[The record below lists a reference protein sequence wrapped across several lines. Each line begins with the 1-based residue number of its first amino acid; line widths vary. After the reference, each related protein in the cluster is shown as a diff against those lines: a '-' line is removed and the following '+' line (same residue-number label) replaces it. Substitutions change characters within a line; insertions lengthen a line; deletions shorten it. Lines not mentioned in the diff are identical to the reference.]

1 MYVDSTV
8 CMHVTYMHA
17 HACVCV
23 HTVHVVSHVDLCS
36 HVVHLCAQSTGTTC
50 SSNVPRYQSN
60 ASDRRANQVMAKR
73 DACTGNLTCLG
84 AFTFSLD

>member
-1 MYVDSTV
+1 M
-8 CMHVTYMHA
+8 
-17 HACVCV
+17 CVCAYR
-23 HTVHVVSHVDLCS
+23 TCSHVDLCS
-36 HVVHLCAQSTGTTC
+36 HVVDLCAQSTGTTC